1 MRQVVYIVDS
11 MERARQIC
19 EALEKEYIET
29 WIVEQGKM
37 VQILVEE
44 TDIEDAGE
52 VIRGVLC

>member
-11 MERARQIC
+11 MERAEQIRK
-19 EALEKEYIET
+19 ALDKEYIET

-37 VQILVEE
+37 LQILVEE
-44 TDIEDAGE
+44 TDMEDAGE